1 MFMRFLKPKAPAPQP
16 VLPLPAIREDTLAYF
31 MPEKARHAP
40 RELSAI
46 DQMYAYYS
54 ED

>member
-1 MFMRFLKPKAPAPQP
+1 MFMRFTKPQAPAPQP
-16 VLPLPAIREDTLAYF
+16 VPAREDTLAYYT
-31 MPEKARHAP
+31 PDTAVKKL

-54 ED
+54 EE

>member
-16 VLPLPAIREDTLAYF
+16 VLPAREDTLAYF
-31 MPEKARHAP
+31 TPEQPRHAP
-40 RELSAI
+40 RDLSVL
-46 DQMYAYYS
+46 DQMFGYYS

>member
-1 MFMRFLKPKAPAPQP
+1 MFMRFLKPKAPMPQP
-16 VLPLPAIREDTLAYF
+16 VPVIREDALAYF